1 MKAGLLLALLI
12 GVGIMIYLQAT
23 SAETASKVNKD
34 VRQEIAPV
42 TGRGPDGGDI
52 TTSATFAADRAGL
65 AVSTVKPGS
74 YYDVYFGLKAGDVI
88 VRAGDVDLKGHD
100 ETSAQTFLMEAA
112 QKKRELIVMRGGART
127 TLTAK

>member
-12 GVGIMIYLQAT
+12 GVGILIYLQAT

-34 VRQEIAPV
+34 VRQEVAPI

-52 TTSATFAADRAGL
+52 TNSATFAADRAGL
-65 AVSTVKPGS
+65 AVSTVKAGS

-88 VRAGDVDLKGHD
+88 VRAGDVDLKGQD